1 MVVMQ
6 TGEVL
11 PLAAL
16 DPAGGWTV
24 DDLDALP
31 DDGLRRELVDGV
43 LLVSPAPTNRHQI
56 VVGELHLLLRSASPA
71 DVRVMLA
78 PTDYQPTQRRSL
90 QPDLLVARRAD
101 VGDEPISA
109 PLLLAVE
116 VLSPST
122 RSVDLLLKHGV
133 YAESGVASYWV
144 VDPAVPSV
152 RAWRLVDAEYV
163 DAGAAEGSSALHLEA
178 PFPVRVVPQDLLDL

>member
-1 MVVMQ
+1 MSVMPRDH
-6 TGEVL
+6 E
-11 PLAAL
+11 
-16 DPAGGWTV
+16 WTV
-24 DDLDALP
+24 ADLAGTP
-31 DDGLRRELVDGV
+31 DDGLRYELVDGV

-56 VVGELHLLLRSASPA
+56 VLGELYLVLRAACTA

-78 PTDYQPTQRRSL
+78 PTDYQPTDRRSL
-90 QPDLLVARRAD
+90 QPDLLVARRTD
-101 VGDEPISA
+101 VGDDPIGA

-122 RSVDLLLKHGV
+122 RSVDLLLKRGV

-152 RAWRLVDAEYV
+152 RALRLVDGEYV
-163 DAGAAEGSSALHLEA
+163 DAAYAEGDEVLRLDE
-178 PFPVRVVPQDLLDL
+178 PFPVQLVPRDLLDL